1 MVRRTQR
8 LSDSSPQRPV
18 QVPIGDSYVT
28 LRPIGPSCGS
38 RLAEFVGMQDSVGGD
53 HDDAASGTQT
63 TRQRLGKPGVEPSGE
78 NRSPAMST
86 LVAPEA
92 ARQELDAQIER
103 VRQAAIGRLR
113 DAGTPLPLST
123 LMQQLTESTDYPR
136 EVVSRALA
144 GLLTS
149 AALTLTP
156 DRLVHLS
163 SSTSQ

>member
-1 MVRRTQR
+1 
-8 LSDSSPQRPV
+8 
-18 QVPIGDSYVT
+18 
-28 LRPIGPSCGS
+28 
-38 RLAEFVGMQDSVGGD
+38 
-53 HDDAASGTQT
+53 
-63 TRQRLGKPGVEPSGE
+63 
-78 NRSPAMST
+78 MST